1 MKTKHIDQNSM
12 TQSGFIAAIDLGT
25 HSIKGV
31 VGRKNENNVVS
42 IITSGEQNSSNC
54 IRRGMVYN
62 IEETGANVKRLIT
75 MLENS
80 MGRKIGK
87 VYVALGG
94 QSLRS
99 MEFSKSIDLSAGE
112 MVMEEMIGRLRES
125 AERFVPE
132 LARVYA
138 VADVEHFID
147 GKPERKPVGVTGSRV
162 EANFKLITGRPNLL
176 GNVEKSITGKAELPI
191 AQYIVGA
198 LATAAATL
206 SNEEKELGCAL
217 VDFGA
222 GTTTLSVY
230 KGGLLRSMVVIPFGG
245 KNITRDIRAL
255 NFTESDAEQLKI
267 KYGKAM
273 KKQETP
279 FLASPFSEKPD
290 VDMSQ
295 LNRVIEMR
303 LDEITA
309 NLKEQIKLSGY
320 EGESLGAG
328 LIITGGASQLENLD
342 DYLKQKLKMSVR
354 RATVK
359 KTLVNN
365 APELV
370 NDPSYTRVLG
380 MLLLGDE
387 DCEQKEVEAPK
398 EYEEYEEEMELDTPT
413 GRTSW
418 IFRDNNKKTKKPK
431 SPKEKEKEKEKEGGG
446 FFSSME
452 NFFGNMFSED
462 DE

>member
-42 IITSGEQNSSNC
+42 IITSGEQPSNNC

-62 IEETGANVKRLIT
+62 IEETGANVRRLIT

-99 MEFSKSIDLSAGE
+99 MEFTKSIELSPGE
-112 MVMEEMIGRLRES
+112 MVFEEMIERLHES
-125 AERFVPE
+125 AEQFVPE
-132 LARVYA
+132 LARTYA
-138 VADVEHFID
+138 VADVEYFVD
-147 GKPERKPVGVTGSRV
+147 GKPERKPVGITGYRV

-176 GNVEKSITGKAELPI
+176 GNIEKSISGKAELPI
-191 AQYIVGA
+191 ARYIVGA

-206 SNEEKELGCAL
+206 SDEEKDLGCAL

-230 KGGLLRSMVVIPFGG
+230 KGGILRSMIVIPFGG
-245 KNITRDIRAL
+245 KTITRDIRAL

-320 EGESLGAG
+320 ERESLGAG

-342 DYLKQKLKMSVR
+342 AYLEQKLKMSVR
-354 RATVK
+354 CTTVK

-370 NDPSYTRVLG
+370 NDPAYTRVLG

-387 DCEQKEVEAPK
+387 DCEHKEVQNPK
-398 EYEEYEEEMELDTPT
+398 EYEEYGEGQDTRSPRT
-413 GRTSW
+413 PRTPWGRG
-418 IFRDNNKKTKKPK
+418 DKTKKPK
-431 SPKEKEKEKEKEGGG
+431 KEKEKEKEGGG
-446 FFSSME
+446 FFSNME
-452 NFFGNMFSED
+452 SFFGNMFSED

>member
-1 MKTKHIDQNSM
+1 MKSNYIDNNSM

-42 IITSGEQNSSNC
+42 IIASGEQPSSNC

-62 IEETGANVKRLIT
+62 IEETGANVRRLIT

-99 MEFSKSIDLSAGE
+99 MEFTKSIELSPGE
-112 MVMEEMIGRLRES
+112 MVFEEMIEGLHEL
-125 AERFVPE
+125 AEQFVPE
-132 LARVYA
+132 LARAYA
-138 VADVEHFID
+138 VADVEYFVD
-147 GKPERKPVGVTGSRV
+147 GKPERKPVGVTGYRV
-162 EANFKLITGRPNLL
+162 EANFKLVTGRPNLL

-206 SNEEKELGCAL
+206 SDEEKELGCAL

-230 KGGLLRSMVVIPFGG
+230 KGGILRSMVVIPFGG
-245 KNITRDIRAL
+245 KSITRDIRAL

-267 KYGKAM
+267 KYGKVM

-342 DYLKQKLKMSVR
+342 DYLEQKLKMSVR

-370 NDPSYTRVLG
+370 NDPAYTRVLG

-387 DCEQKEVEAPK
+387 DCEYKEVETPR
-398 EYEEYEEEMELDTPT
+398 EYEEYEEEKEQETRSPRTTRTPW
-413 GRTSW
+413 GRGE
-418 IFRDNNKKTKKPK
+418 KTKKPK
-431 SPKEKEKEKEKEGGG
+431 NQKDKEKEGGG

-452 NFFGNMFSED
+452 NFFGNMFSEE

>member
-1 MKTKHIDQNSM
+1 MNTKHIDKNSM

-42 IITSGEQNSSNC
+42 IITSGEQPSNNC

-62 IEETGANVKRLIT
+62 IEETGANVRRLIT

-99 MEFSKSIDLSAGE
+99 MEFIKSIELSPGE
-112 MVMEEMIGRLRES
+112 MVLEEMIERLRES
-125 AERFVPE
+125 AEHFVPE
-132 LARVYA
+132 LARAYA
-138 VADVEHFID
+138 VADVEYFID

-162 EANFKLITGRPNLL
+162 EANFKLIMGRPNLL

-198 LATAAATL
+198 LATAAVTL
-206 SNEEKELGCAL
+206 SDEEKELGCAL

-230 KGGLLRSMVVIPFGG
+230 KGGILRSMIVIPFGG
-245 KNITRDIRAL
+245 KSITKDIRAL

-267 KYGKAM
+267 KYGKAI

-309 NLKEQIKLSGY
+309 NLKEQIRLSGY

-328 LIITGGASQLENLD
+328 LIITGGACQLENLD
-342 DYLKQKLKMSVR
+342 TYLEQKLKMPVR

-370 NDPSYTRVLG
+370 NDPAYTRVLG

-387 DCEQKEVEAPK
+387 DCEYKEVQNPK
-398 EYEEYEEEMELDTPT
+398 EYEEYEKEQDTRSPRAPRT
-413 GRTSW
+413 PWGRG
-418 IFRDNNKKTKKPK
+418 DKTKKPK
-431 SPKEKEKEKEKEGGG
+431 KEKEKEKEGGG
-446 FFSSME
+446 FFSNME
-452 NFFGNMFSED
+452 NFFGNMFSEE

>member
-1 MKTKHIDQNSM
+1 M

-42 IITSGEQNSSNC
+42 IITSGEQPSSNC

-62 IEETGANVKRLIT
+62 IEVTGGNVKKLIT
-75 MLENS
+75 KLENS

-99 MEFSKSIDLSAGE
+99 IEFRKSIDLSSGE

-125 AERFVPE
+125 AEQFVPE
-132 LARVYA
+132 LARAYS
-138 VADVEHFID
+138 VADVEYFID

-191 AQYIVGA
+191 ARYIVGA

-206 SNEEKELGCAL
+206 SDEEKELGCAL

-230 KGGLLRSMVVIPFGG
+230 KGGVLRSMVVIPFGG
-245 KNITRDIRAL
+245 KSITGDICAL
-255 NFTESDAEQLKI
+255 NFTENDAEQLKI

-279 FLASPFSEKPD
+279 LLTSPFTEKPD

-309 NLKEQIKLSGY
+309 NLKEQINLSGY

-328 LIITGGASQLENLD
+328 LFITGGASQLENLD
-342 DYLKQKLKMSVR
+342 DYLGQKLKMPVR

-370 NDPSYTRVLG
+370 NDPAYTRVLG

-387 DCEQKEVEAPK
+387 DCELKEMEAPK
-398 EYEEYEEEMELDTPT
+398 EYEEYEREAEQDTRSSRASRTPW
-413 GRTSW
+413 GRG
-418 IFRDNNKKTKKPK
+418 DKTKKPK
-431 SPKEKEKEKEKEGGG
+431 NPKEKEGGG
-446 FFSSME
+446 FFSNME
-452 NFFGNMFSED
+452 NFFGNMFSEE